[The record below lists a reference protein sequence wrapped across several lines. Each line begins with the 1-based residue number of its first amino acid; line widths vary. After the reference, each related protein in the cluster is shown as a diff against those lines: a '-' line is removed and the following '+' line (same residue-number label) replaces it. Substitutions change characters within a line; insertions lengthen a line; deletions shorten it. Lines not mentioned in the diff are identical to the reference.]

1 MPTLA
6 HIQWVAYKTM
16 VRKELTRMFRI
27 WTQTFLPSVI
37 TTTLYFLIFGTFIGS
52 QVGKIGDH
60 TYMQFIVPGLVMM
73 TVITNSFT
81 NVIFSFYGAKFQKNL
96 EELMV
101 APVSYWTIIA
111 GFITGG
117 VLRSLI
123 VGTLTLIVSMFFT
136 QLHLVHFFAV
146 IFFIVTSS
154 TLFALAGLVN
164 GIYAKSFDDMS
175 IFLTFVLTPLTYLGG
190 VFYSV
195 KLLSP
200 IWQYLSFGN
209 PILYMV
215 NGFRYGFLGVS
226 DVSVWVSVV
235 VTLVFSAIFFFWA
248 LYLFSSG
255 RALRN

>member
-1 MPTLA
+1 
-6 HIQWVAYKTM
+6 M
-16 VRKELTRMFRI
+16 VGKELTRMIRI
-27 WTQTFLPSVI
+27 WTQTFLPSII

-52 QVGKIGDH
+52 QVGKVGDH
-60 TYMQFIVPGLVMM
+60 SYMQFIVPGLVMM

-101 APVSYWTIIA
+101 APVSYRTIIA

-117 VLRSLI
+117 VLRSTI

-136 QLHLVHFFAV
+136 KLHIAHFFVAA
-146 IFFIVTSS
+146 FFMIATSL
-154 TLFALAGLVN
+154 LFALAGLVN

-195 KLLSP
+195 KALAP

-215 NGFRYGFLGVS
+215 NGFRFGFLGVS
-226 DVSVWVSVV
+226 DVSVWVSAGI
-235 VTLVFSAIFFFWA
+235 TLGISAIFFFWA
-248 LYLFSSG
+248 LYLFKSG
-255 RALRN
+255 RALRG